1 MSDLSKMSDAE
12 RTASILPQVAATTG
26 SADHIAHT
34 KAQWRDVALTLATK
48 AFTIAEASSHG

>member
-1 MSDLSKMSDAE
+1 MSDAE